1 MYKKNFR
8 RNQNDIKNE
17 QGTSDEDKNIETNSA
32 GRDMKLKRKY
42 KIRDLENLEVDLPES
57 LITRNEEPA
66 TLISRDIIGNM
77 CKRNNTKADD
87 VVQNNICN
95 INHEIDDL
103 ENNMPP
109 KFMLEELTD
118 SDLNLEVSEAIL
130 NPKMLLQSV
139 SEDNNEEDIIPPPP
153 EFQDYDETSS
163 NSSIHEDK
171 INVEY
176 SILESQDYPNESEP
190 RENKCFKRSEID
202 LSPSREEQKWTI
214 TPKTRDL
221 IFNPTMSYTAM
232 DKNNIESK
240 NTSSFFKTRS
250 AKLSEFKFKRK
261 NVFRK

>member
-1 MYKKNFR
+1 
-8 RNQNDIKNE
+8 
-17 QGTSDEDKNIETNSA
+17 
-32 GRDMKLKRKY
+32 MKLKRKY

-57 LITRNEEPA
+57 LIARNGEPA
-66 TLISRDIIGNM
+66 TLISSDIIGNT
-77 CKRNNTKADD
+77 CKWNNTEADD
-87 VVQNNICN
+87 VGQNNICN
-95 INHEIDDL
+95 IMHEIDDL

-118 SDLNLEVSEAIL
+118 SALNLEVSEAIL

-139 SEDNNEEDIIPPPP
+139 SEDNEEDVIPPPP
-153 EFQDYDETSS
+153 EFRDYDETSS

-176 SILESQDYPNESEP
+176 SILESQDYANESEP
-190 RENKCFKRSEID
+190 RENKCFERSEID
-202 LSPSREEQKWTI
+202 LSPSREVQKWTI
-214 TPKTRDL
+214 SSKTRDL

-261 NVFRK
+261 NVYRK

>member
-1 MYKKNFR
+1 
-8 RNQNDIKNE
+8 
-17 QGTSDEDKNIETNSA
+17 
-32 GRDMKLKRKY
+32 MKLKRKY

-57 LITRNEEPA
+57 LIARNEEPA
-66 TLISRDIIGNM
+66 TLISSDIIGLIG
-77 CKRNNTKADD
+77 NTCNTNAERYTYNAEADD
-87 VVQNNICN
+87 VAQNNICN
-95 INHEIDDL
+95 IKHEIDYL

-118 SDLNLEVSEAIL
+118 SALNLEVSEAIL

-139 SEDNNEEDIIPPPP
+139 CEDNNEEDIIPPPP
-153 EFQDYDETSS
+153 EFRDYDETSS

-176 SILESQDYPNESEP
+176 SILESQDYANESEP
-190 RENKCFKRSEID
+190 RENKCFERSEID
-202 LSPSREEQKWTI
+202 LCPSREVQKWTI
-214 TPKTRDL
+214 SSKTRDL